1 VLLISSVLSLS
12 VSSAND
18 PLPVWN
24 KEWSYRQEIKLPIST
39 DTPFAK
45 FQPIDIIVEFNDHC
59 WVKDE
64 NEHSIRV
71 CCWDGSKWHEL
82 ESQIYDLKFTD
93 VNHITRCGL
102 VFLIPEIANGEE
114 RYFVYY
120 DDNEKPSPKYTDH
133 VSVEDEYYYSEPIS
147 GVSAEGDYYGIIE
160 DGFCIYGVGQKGQV
174 MNRKLSQTV
183 IKEKPETKEFD
194 YLNSEVIASFCF
206 SYHRGTNDEDE
217 ISSDQI
223 LISKEIFVDG
233 NLMAEFGIVSES
245 SGGDLRTTNIYKYY
259 YCPTNEKRICVHVK
273 HEVLEAGKVEGI
285 LDADGRYGALLSL
298 KSRSERIKKMRFG
311 HIHPYLHIYGE
322 DDNIKE
328 YLMNLNPESKERQW
342 MISYKDDCD
351 LGKDAWIS
359 WDEGESGDAH
369 AILFSSNEGVV
380 KHGSGEKDGIQIKV
394 AEREYLDII
403 GVEVDYV
410 SINFGRNSFEKGGVH
425 DVDIPSNLVVEFD
438 AEFFTAEGGSYSD
451 VIEEGKIFRTLIKH
465 RHNDDGDVFGGEQN
479 IHTLTVFPQFSGRI
493 FSYPHLAHITGRGFP
508 VIWVELYH
516 DDTLVSSGAAY
527 KPVLGT
533 PKIKFSKLAPGDYV
547 VKVYRKVGNHTKRY
561 IGVESVK
568 IEGDAI
574 VQPYCTWQKNIK
586 ITYHD
591 QYEKSVEEIEIVLL
605 KGDTIVARNIT
616 GDAGE
621 TTLCVPFN
629 LFDSYML
636 KASYKGF
643 TVYKKELPMLKKTAE
658 ITLDLYDTTIDVL
671 DKLGLRP
678 GVEISPFLTSSEMD
692 IKIEILPTSIESGVY
707 RFEDVPAA
715 PYELHISYGGFSDT
729 KTIHVPET
737 GETTSMIFSATFD
750 LNIEVFDARG
760 NALRDEHQRIRI
772 ERDGITVY
780 ASMEADSIV
789 SLPPGDYTITVYSDD
804 GPMGTKTIALTSDKD
819 VKIVTL
825 VEPILPLVVIGVVLV
840 FLGELVV
847 LFLYRKISL
856 NTLLKLVAMSL
867 ILISLFQPWWALQAS
882 SDDPIA
888 SKHTEM
894 FLVPQTMIERIT
906 YDDIVDLD
914 LATIPEIFTGFLGTL
929 LIIVCSGFILLG
941 ISFVPNLVLKRRFS
955 SVLIAASI
963 IFLILV
969 AIAFSFG
976 MSKLCEL
983 SLGGLQGEGI
993 LDVVLPTSETVCMS
1007 SSWGLGI
1014 GFYLCIAAALTAMIG
1029 GIMDSFKREYWPK
1042 TLLRKKTMNF

>member
-1 VLLISSVLSLS
+1 MLLILSLSSLS
-12 VSSAND
+12 VSSVND
-18 PLPVWN
+18 YLPVWN
-24 KEWSYRQEIKLPIST
+24 KGWSYRQEIKLPIST

-45 FQPIDIIVEFNDHC
+45 FQPIDIIVEFNDPC
-59 WVKDE
+59 WAKDE
-64 NEHSIRV
+64 NEHSVRV
-71 CCWDGSKWHEL
+71 CCWNGGKWHEL
-82 ESQIYDLKFTD
+82 ESQVYDLKFTKA
-93 VNHITRCGL
+93 NHITRCGL
-102 VFLIPEIANGEE
+102 VFLIPEMANGGE

-120 DDNEKPSPKYTDH
+120 DDDEKPSPMYTDH
-133 VSVEDEYYYSEPIS
+133 VSIEDEYYYSEPIS

-160 DGFCIYGVGQKGQV
+160 DGFCIYGVGQKGKV

-183 IKEKPETKEFD
+183 IKEKPGTKEFD

-217 ISSDQI
+217 VSSDQ
-223 LISKEIFVDG
+223 LLVSKEVFVDG

-259 YCPTNEKRICVHVK
+259 YSPTNEKRICVHVK
-273 HEVLEAGKVEGI
+273 HEVLEAGKVVGI
-285 LDADGRYGALLSL
+285 LDIDGRYGALLSL

-311 HIHPYLHIYGE
+311 NIYPYLHTYSENG
-322 DDNIKE
+322 DIKE
-328 YLMNLNPESKERQW
+328 YLMNLNPEIKERQW

-359 WDEGESGDAH
+359 WDDGESGDAH
-369 AILFSSNEGVV
+369 AILFASNEGVV
-380 KHGSGEKDGIQIKV
+380 KHGSNEKDGIQVKV

-425 DVDIPSNLVVEFD
+425 DVDIPSNLLVEFD
-438 AEFFTAEGGSYSD
+438 AEFFTADEGSYND

-465 RHNDDGDVFGGEQN
+465 RHKDECDVFEEEQS
-479 IHTLTVFPQFSGRI
+479 IYTLMVVPSLSGRV
-493 FSYPHLAHITGRGFP
+493 FSYPHLAYITGRGFP
-508 VIWVELYH
+508 VTWVELYH
-516 DDTLVSSGAAY
+516 DDTLISSGAFF
-527 KPVLGT
+527 KPLLGA
-533 PKIKFSKLAPGDYV
+533 PRIKFSKLAHGDYV
-547 VKVYRKVGNHTKRY
+547 VKVYRKFGNNTKHY

-568 IEGDAI
+568 IEGDAF
-574 VQPYCTWQKNIK
+574 VRPYCTWQKNIK

-591 QYEKSVEEIEIVLL
+591 QYGKSVDGMEIALL
-605 KGDTIVARNIT
+605 REDTIVARNIT
-616 GDAGE
+616 GDLGE
-621 TTLCVPFN
+621 TTLPVPFN
-629 LFDSYML
+629 FFDPYML

-643 TVYKKELPMLKKTAE
+643 TVYEKELPMMKKTAE
-658 ITLDLYDTTIDVL
+658 ISFDLYDMTIDVL

-678 GVEISPFLTSSEMD
+678 GVEINPFLTSSEMD
-692 IKIEILPTSIESGVY
+692 TKIEILPTSVGSGVY
-707 RFEDVPAA
+707 HFEDIPAA
-715 PYELHISYGGFSDT
+715 PYEIHISYGGFSDT
-729 KTIHVPET
+729 KTINVPDMDKT
-737 GETTSMIFSATFD
+737 KNIIFSAAFD
-750 LNIEVFDARG
+750 LNMGVFDARG
-760 NALRDEHQRIRI
+760 NAILDEHQRIRI
-772 ERDGITVY
+772 KRDGINVY
-780 ASMEADSIV
+780 DSTGADSIA

-804 GPMGTKTIALTSDKD
+804 GLIGTKTIALTSNKD

-825 VEPILPLVVIGVVLV
+825 VEPILPLIVIGLALV
-840 FLGELVV
+840 FIGELVV
-847 LFLYRKISL
+847 LFLFRKISL

-867 ILISLFQPWWALQAS
+867 ILVSLFQPWWVLHAS
-882 SDDPIA
+882 SNDLVA
-888 SKHTEM
+888 SKHAEM

-906 YDDIVDLD
+906 YDNIVDLD
-914 LATIPEIFTGFLGTL
+914 LATIPEIFTGFLGIL

-941 ISFVPNLVLKRRFS
+941 ISFIPNLVLKRRFS

-963 IFLILV
+963 IFLVLV

-993 LDVVLPTSETVCMS
+993 LDVVLPTGETVCMF